1 MAEVKLDEKGLV
13 PAIAQNV
20 NTGEVLMLGYMN
32 PGSLKRTM
40 EGGEV
45 WFFSRSRS
53 DLWHKGEVSG
63 NYMRVKSA
71 AVDCDGDTL
80 ILQVEPD
87 GPICHTGES
96 NCFFTPIEDFPEFYR
111 EETGPGVLEDLFAT
125 IQDRKQAMP
134 QGSYT
139 TSLFEGGAARI
150 AQKVIEE
157 AGKRRLR
164 ASKAMENRSLKK
176 WRTCSTTRWCC
187 CRRQERDPKMYGK
200 CCESARGRLACA
212 NNPTRLVSALLCA
225 KGLQSLQ

>member
-1 MAEVKLDEKGLV
+1 MPEVKLDANGLV

-32 PGSLKRTM
+32 PGSLKRTLD
-40 EGGEV
+40 GGEV

-71 AVDCDGDTL
+71 AVDCDGDAL

-87 GPICHTGES
+87 GPICHTGKP
-96 NCFFTPIEDFPEFYR
+96 NCFFTPIDELPGFYR
-111 EETGPGVLEDLFAT
+111 EQKGPGVLEDLFAV
-125 IQDRKQAMP
+125 IQDRRREMP

-139 TSLFEGGAARI
+139 AQLLEGGSGRI

-157 AGKRRLR
+157 AGEAAIAAVKGEGAQLIEETADLLYHALVLLAASGAKPEDVWQTLR
-164 ASKAMENRSLKK
+164 ARHGE
-176 WRTCSTTRWCC
+176 
-187 CRRQERDPKMYGK
+187 
-200 CCESARGRLACA
+200 
-212 NNPTRLVSALLCA
+212 
-225 KGLQSLQ
+225 